1 MVQESQQISGRD
13 FKESGGNMKLEPE
26 KMIGMYQ
33 TMLRIRRFE
42 EKVMDMYARQLIP
55 GITHL
60 YIGEEAVATGVCAN
74 LKTDDYITS
83 THRGHGHCIAKGG
96 ELKMMMAE
104 LFGKTTGYCHG
115 KGGSMHIANID
126 LGILGAN
133 GIVAAGMP
141 IAGGAALA
149 IKMRK
154 GSQVVVSF
162 FGDGACNQGAFH
174 ESLNLAAV
182 WKLPVVFVCEN
193 NLYGISVAAKR
204 VGSIQDYYLRKAS
217 YGIEGCKVDG
227 NDLLAVYEAAGE
239 AVSRAREGKGPT
251 LIECKTY
258 RWRGHYEGEADRTF
272 LYRPKE
278 EIEEWMKKCPIDR
291 FKKFLLEKKVSK
303 ETNLKKIDEQIQ
315 GEIEEAIE
323 YAKNSPDPNP
333 EDALRDVY
341 CE

>member
-1 MVQESQQISGRD
+1 
-13 FKESGGNMKLEPE
+13 MKLEPE
-26 KMIGMYQ
+26 KMLGMYQ

-60 YIGEEAVATGVCAN
+60 YIGEEAVATGVCTN

-96 ELKMMMAE
+96 ELKLMMAE
-104 LFGKTTGYCHG
+104 LFGKTTGYCRG